1 MKKLEIVIRPEK
13 LEPLKSILTKYEY
26 SGFTVMSAMGAG
38 NQKGNYEEFQKL
50 GIEINLLPKLYVMT
64 VVWDEDLDSILAE
77 IVDKLSTNTVGDGVQ
92 LTASG
97 TKCVTITEQEAAP
110 EETGDTQEATTEETT
125 EEAVSGSW
133 QQTDGNWW
141 YQNADGTYPTSCWQ
155 EIDGQWYVFDEN
167 GYIRTGW
174 YQEGDKWYYF
184 QENGAMAHDTDVD
197 GYHLGSD
204 GVMQ

>member
-77 IVDKLSTNTVGDGVQ
+77 IVDKLSTNTVGDGKIFI
-92 LTASG
+92 S
-97 TKCVTITEQEAAP
+97 
-110 EETGDTQEATTEETT
+110 D
-125 EEAVSGSW
+125 
-133 QQTDGNWW
+133 
-141 YQNADGTYPTSCWQ
+141 
-155 EIDGQWYVFDEN
+155 IDDVVR
-167 GYIRTGW
+167 IRTG
-174 YQEGDKWYYF
+174 EHGK
-184 QENGAMAHDTDVD
+184 TV
-197 GYHLGSD
+197 L
-204 GVMQ
+204 